1 MSGSGGGGGGGGPVS
16 PSRPDCSTLVFRTPL
31 ASPKPK
37 VIAKLKKGDQL
48 ELIAQTA
55 AGPAIVQTPQGEEAG
70 SITSRLADLLRCLD
84 EGYKY
89 VAIVMSITGGNV
101 EVEIRPRSK

>member
-1 MSGSGGGGGGGGPVS
+1 MSGSGGGGGGGPAS

-37 VIAKLKKGDQL
+37 VIAKLNKGDQL
-48 ELIAQTA
+48 DVVAQSA
-55 AGPAIVQTPQGEEAG
+55 AGPAVVQTRQGEEGG
-70 SITSRLADLLRCLD
+70 SITSRLADLLRCLA
-84 EGYKY
+84 EGYMY
-89 VAIVMSITGGNV
+89 VATIISITGGNV